1 MRSPRSFSWLSWSR
15 WICASSRRRSPPS
28 AAHRRAHGARPA
40 YIDDRA
46 WMNALP
52 LLFLLA
58 FLVSV
63 DLRIIAPVLPSIS
76 ESLRAT
82 AGAIGLAMT
91 SYSFAYGAGQLAY
104 GPPPH

>member
-1 MRSPRSFSWLSWSR
+1 
-15 WICASSRRRSPPS
+15 
-28 AAHRRAHGARPA
+28 
-40 YIDDRA
+40 
-46 WMNALP
+46 MNALA

-91 SYSFAYGAGQLAY
+91 SYSFAYGAGQLAN
-104 GPPPH
+104 GALSDSHGRVAVIRVAALGFSVCTALSALCATTWQFVAVRLLAGAFAGAA